1 MFLSNDNN
9 VQFGG
14 GVDQR
19 EFLFKRANL
28 LRFNGACCGARSGG
42 RQPEVVGV
50 VVCAVGGAV
59 HPMESYSP
67 GYRFVP
73 TDEELIVE
81 YLLRKIDNQ
90 PLPADVIKANIHQ
103 LDTWEWYFF
112 TPRIRKYANGSRP
125 NRTAGNRFW
134 KASCADKAINFNNKI
149 IGHKMTLVFHEGR
162 SSKDGI
168 NTDWIMHEYTAIHPS
183 RNKRDANDNMKN
195 VLKSSSSNKR
205 RANVQENQ
213 EEEEQEQVAVREN
226 RGEEEVVASHCNI
239 NHAGVQLVVEDQNQ
253 EEEVCVANKDQFY
266 RIINNIKAEMEMDQP
281 DNSELLMSAGEKES
295 FLKIYQKYRTL
306 VGDREINRA
315 GCMQLVQDQNPEK
328 ERGFRKVASK

>member
-1 MFLSNDNN
+1 
-9 VQFGG
+9 
-14 GVDQR
+14 
-19 EFLFKRANL
+19 
-28 LRFNGACCGARSGG
+28 
-42 RQPEVVGV
+42 
-50 VVCAVGGAV
+50 
-59 HPMESYSP
+59 MESYSP

-90 PLPADVIKANIHQ
+90 PLPADVIKVVNFSDHGPDTLTPTFYDYFHLNCIEANIHQ